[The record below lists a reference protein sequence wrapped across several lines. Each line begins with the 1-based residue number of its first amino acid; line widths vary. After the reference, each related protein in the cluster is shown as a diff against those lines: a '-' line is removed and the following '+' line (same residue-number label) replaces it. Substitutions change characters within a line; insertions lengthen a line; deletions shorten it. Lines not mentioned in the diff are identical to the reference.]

1 MVGTADSVLI
11 REVSFIQIT
20 LYREFCCITFVR
32 FVSTVCNNKKLDVYI
47 CHNLKENM
55 LAIAVV
61 QKRYNSKADY
71 MKCLINNLRVFFC
84 TIKISVCCFVLHH
97 FNAQKYILEK

>member
-1 MVGTADSVLI
+1 MVGTADSVLN
-11 REVSFIQIT
+11 REVSST
-20 LYREFCCITFVR
+20 ESSAVLHLLDLYQQ
-32 FVSTVCNNKKLDVYI
+32 VCNNKKLDVYI

-61 QKRYNSKADY
+61 QKRFNSKAGY
-71 MKCLINNLRVFFC
+71 MKCLINNLHVFFC
-84 TIKISVCCFVLHH
+84 TFKIFVCSFVLHH